1 MNAHEKAY
9 RQLIGRGFC
18 HFSTDEMDQYVH
30 QARWR
35 VGLAAAFAAAAVSRL
50 RSCGPAVLID

>member
-18 HFSTDEMDQYVH
+18 HFSSSQLDEYVYK
-30 QARWR
+30 ARWR
-35 VGLAAAFAAAAVSRL
+35 MGLAAVLAA
-50 RSCGPAVLID
+50 GAVLAYVLAVRPF

>member
-18 HFSTDEMDQYVH
+18 HLSTDQLDEYVH
-30 QARWR
+30 RARWR
-35 VGLAAAFAAAAVSRL
+35 MGLAAAFVVAAVLTYALVMR
-50 RSCGPAVLID
+50 PI